1 MELRDTPEIVLV
13 GLGDW
18 VDSRDEE
25 WKLLSGPLGQGEHRQ
40 DNPELHFRCA
50 EVEMVIQI

>member
-25 WKLLSGPLGQGEHRQ
+25 WKLLAGPLGQGEHRQ